1 MENNMKKVKNEY
13 SKILI
18 KMSLPIL
25 MNYLIMTLFEVIDK
39 AIVGNYS
46 TEGFAA
52 IGVAA
57 NFIYLVTGALGVLSA
72 AYNIIAAQFWGKNDK
87 KQFNATFK
95 TVMVITIVI
104 GTLIIALSFVG
115 GRLLFE
121 KVYGL
126 KNGILLLALD
136 YFYIASVTVM
146 MNMII
151 FNFSVYFRN
160 MKNTKISFYST
171 IVSTVINIA
180 FDYALVYGRFG
191 LPELG
196 VKGAAIGSV
205 IGLSG
210 GILVY
215 LIKFKAD
222 KEKMIKIKADK
233 EVAKRI
239 IKLYI
244 PLLAQDIVEGTI
256 FTMILTSFISRMSVI
271 NIATYNL
278 LETIIG
284 AVALPMFALS
294 SSAITLALQKSF
306 SKDRKDTL
314 RIINTAISISILMIV
329 SLGNIILLFP
339 RGTMAII
346 SKDNLVIDKAERV
359 LLFAIIAVILKT
371 FTVVYKSFLQ
381 GINNESFVF
390 KSTVIISF
398 LSLFWIYALVRIYG
412 LRGIYIGIAINN
424 MIFSIIYFKRIRN
437 NMKLKN

>member
-1 MENNMKKVKNEY
+1 
-13 SKILI
+13 
-18 KMSLPIL
+18 MSLPIL

-339 RGTMAII
+339 RVTMAII

-398 LSLFWIYALVRIYG
+398 LSLFWIYALVRIYD

>member
-1 MENNMKKVKNEY
+1 MKKVKNEY

-359 LLFAIIAVILKT
+359 LLFAIIAVILKS

>member
-1 MENNMKKVKNEY
+1 MKKVKNEY

-306 SKDRKDTL
+306 SKDSKDTL

>member
-1 MENNMKKVKNEY
+1 MKKVKNEY

-222 KEKMIKIKADK
+222 KEKIIKIKADK

-294 SSAITLALQKSF
+294 SSAVTLALQKSF

-398 LSLFWIYALVRIYG
+398 LSLFWIYALVRIYD

>member
-1 MENNMKKVKNEY
+1 MKKVKNEY

-18 KMSLPIL
+18 KMSLSIL

-95 TVMVITIVI
+95 TVTVITIVI

-222 KEKMIKIKADK
+222 KEKIIKIKADK

-294 SSAITLALQKSF
+294 SSAVTLALQKSF
-306 SKDRKDTL
+306 SKDSKDTL

-339 RGTMAII
+339 RVTMAII

>member
-1 MENNMKKVKNEY
+1 
-13 SKILI
+13 
-18 KMSLPIL
+18 
-25 MNYLIMTLFEVIDK
+25 
-39 AIVGNYS
+39 
-46 TEGFAA
+46 
-52 IGVAA
+52 
-57 NFIYLVTGALGVLSA
+57 
-72 AYNIIAAQFWGKNDK
+72 
-87 KQFNATFK
+87 
-95 TVMVITIVI
+95 
-104 GTLIIALSFVG
+104 
-115 GRLLFE
+115 
-121 KVYGL
+121 
-126 KNGILLLALD
+126 
-136 YFYIASVTVM
+136 
-146 MNMII
+146 
-151 FNFSVYFRN
+151 
-160 MKNTKISFYST
+160 
-171 IVSTVINIA
+171 
-180 FDYALVYGRFG
+180 
-191 LPELG
+191 
-196 VKGAAIGSV
+196 
-205 IGLSG
+205 
-210 GILVY
+210 
-215 LIKFKAD
+215 
-222 KEKMIKIKADK
+222 
-233 EVAKRI
+233 
-239 IKLYI
+239 
-244 PLLAQDIVEGTI
+244 VEGTI

>member
-1 MENNMKKVKNEY
+1 MKKVKNEY

-339 RGTMAII
+339 RVTMAII

>member
-1 MENNMKKVKNEY
+1 MKKVKNEY

-294 SSAITLALQKSF
+294 SSAITLGLQKSF

>member
-1 MENNMKKVKNEY
+1 MKKVKNEY

-339 RGTMAII
+339 RVTMAII

-398 LSLFWIYALVRIYG
+398 LSLFWIYALVRIYD

>member
-1 MENNMKKVKNEY
+1 MKKVKNEY

-294 SSAITLALQKSF
+294 SSAVTLALQKSF

>member
-1 MENNMKKVKNEY
+1 MKKVKNEY

-284 AVALPMFALS
+284 AVALTMFALS

>member
-1 MENNMKKVKNEY
+1 MKKVKNEY

-306 SKDRKDTL
+306 SKDSKDTL

-339 RGTMAII
+339 RVTMAII

>member
-1 MENNMKKVKNEY
+1 MKKVKNEY

-52 IGVAA
+52 IGVEA

-222 KEKMIKIKADK
+222 KEKIIKIKADK

-294 SSAITLALQKSF
+294 SSAVTLALQKSF
-306 SKDRKDTL
+306 SKDSKDTL

>member
-1 MENNMKKVKNEY
+1 MKKVKNEY

-160 MKNTKISFYST
+160 KKNTKISFYST

-306 SKDRKDTL
+306 SKDSKDTL

-339 RGTMAII
+339 RVTMAII

>member
-1 MENNMKKVKNEY
+1 
-13 SKILI
+13 
-18 KMSLPIL
+18 MSLPIL

-222 KEKMIKIKADK
+222 KEKIIKIKADK

-294 SSAITLALQKSF
+294 SSAVTLALQKSF
-306 SKDRKDTL
+306 SKDSKDTL

-339 RGTMAII
+339 RVTMAII

>member
-1 MENNMKKVKNEY
+1 MKKVKNEY

-196 VKGAAIGSV
+196 VKGAAIGSG

-222 KEKMIKIKADK
+222 KEKIIKIKADK

-294 SSAITLALQKSF
+294 SSAVTLALQKSF
-306 SKDRKDTL
+306 SKDSKDTL

-398 LSLFWIYALVRIYG
+398 LSLFWIYALVRIYD

>member
-1 MENNMKKVKNEY
+1 MKKVKNEY

-233 EVAKRI
+233 EVDKRI

-294 SSAITLALQKSF
+294 SSAVTLALQKSF
-306 SKDRKDTL
+306 SKDSKDTL

-339 RGTMAII
+339 RVTMAII

>member
-1 MENNMKKVKNEY
+1 MKKVKNEY

-390 KSTVIISF
+390 KSTIIISF

>member
-1 MENNMKKVKNEY
+1 
-13 SKILI
+13 
-18 KMSLPIL
+18 
-25 MNYLIMTLFEVIDK
+25 
-39 AIVGNYS
+39 
-46 TEGFAA
+46 
-52 IGVAA
+52 
-57 NFIYLVTGALGVLSA
+57 
-72 AYNIIAAQFWGKNDK
+72 
-87 KQFNATFK
+87 
-95 TVMVITIVI
+95 
-104 GTLIIALSFVG
+104 
-115 GRLLFE
+115 
-121 KVYGL
+121 
-126 KNGILLLALD
+126 
-136 YFYIASVTVM
+136 
-146 MNMII
+146 
-151 FNFSVYFRN
+151 
-160 MKNTKISFYST
+160 
-171 IVSTVINIA
+171 
-180 FDYALVYGRFG
+180 
-191 LPELG
+191 
-196 VKGAAIGSV
+196 
-205 IGLSG
+205 
-210 GILVY
+210 
-215 LIKFKAD
+215 
-222 KEKMIKIKADK
+222 MIKIKADK

>member
-1 MENNMKKVKNEY
+1 MKKVKNEY

-222 KEKMIKIKADK
+222 KEKIIKIKADK

-306 SKDRKDTL
+306 SKDSKDTL

>member
-1 MENNMKKVKNEY
+1 MKKVKNEY

-314 RIINTAISISILMIV
+314 RIINTAISRSILMIV

>member
-1 MENNMKKVKNEY
+1 MKKVKNEY

-222 KEKMIKIKADK
+222 KEKIIKIKADK

-306 SKDRKDTL
+306 SKDSKDTL

-339 RGTMAII
+339 RVTMAII

-398 LSLFWIYALVRIYG
+398 LSLFWIYALVRIYD

>member
-1 MENNMKKVKNEY
+1 MKKVKNEY

-222 KEKMIKIKADK
+222 KEKIIKIKADK

-294 SSAITLALQKSF
+294 SSAVTLALQKSF
-306 SKDRKDTL
+306 SKDSKDTL

-339 RGTMAII
+339 RVTMAII

>member
-1 MENNMKKVKNEY
+1 
-13 SKILI
+13 
-18 KMSLPIL
+18 
-25 MNYLIMTLFEVIDK
+25 
-39 AIVGNYS
+39 
-46 TEGFAA
+46 
-52 IGVAA
+52 
-57 NFIYLVTGALGVLSA
+57 
-72 AYNIIAAQFWGKNDK
+72 
-87 KQFNATFK
+87 
-95 TVMVITIVI
+95 
-104 GTLIIALSFVG
+104 
-115 GRLLFE
+115 
-121 KVYGL
+121 
-126 KNGILLLALD
+126 LLLALD

-222 KEKMIKIKADK
+222 KEKIIKIKADK

-294 SSAITLALQKSF
+294 SSAVTLALQKSF
-306 SKDRKDTL
+306 SKDSKDTL

-339 RGTMAII
+339 RVTMAII

-398 LSLFWIYALVRIYG
+398 LSLFWIYALVRIYD

>member
-1 MENNMKKVKNEY
+1 MKKVKNEY

-294 SSAITLALQKSF
+294 SSAVTLALQKSF
-306 SKDRKDTL
+306 SKDSKDTL

-359 LLFAIIAVILKT
+359 LLFAIISQVIFWNQSYNVKYERLREKIDFLVSGTQAECLKQ
-371 FTVVYKSFLQ
+371 S
-381 GINNESFVF
+381 
-390 KSTVIISF
+390 
-398 LSLFWIYALVRIYG
+398 
-412 LRGIYIGIAINN
+412 
-424 MIFSIIYFKRIRN
+424 
-437 NMKLKN
+437 

>member
-1 MENNMKKVKNEY
+1 MKKVKNEY

-95 TVMVITIVI
+95 TVTVITIVI

-222 KEKMIKIKADK
+222 KEKMIK
-233 EVAKRI
+233 
-239 IKLYI
+239 
-244 PLLAQDIVEGTI
+244 
-256 FTMILTSFISRMSVI
+256 
-271 NIATYNL
+271 
-278 LETIIG
+278 
-284 AVALPMFALS
+284 
-294 SSAITLALQKSF
+294 
-306 SKDRKDTL
+306 
-314 RIINTAISISILMIV
+314 
-329 SLGNIILLFP
+329 
-339 RGTMAII
+339 
-346 SKDNLVIDKAERV
+346 
-359 LLFAIIAVILKT
+359 
-371 FTVVYKSFLQ
+371 
-381 GINNESFVF
+381 
-390 KSTVIISF
+390 
-398 LSLFWIYALVRIYG
+398 
-412 LRGIYIGIAINN
+412 
-424 MIFSIIYFKRIRN
+424 
-437 NMKLKN
+437 

>member
-1 MENNMKKVKNEY
+1 MKKVKNEY

-424 MIFSIIYFKRIRN
+424 MIFSIIYFKMIRN

>member
-1 MENNMKKVKNEY
+1 MKKVKNEY

-87 KQFNATFK
+87 KQFNDTFK
-95 TVMVITIVI
+95 TVTVITIVI

-222 KEKMIKIKADK
+222 KEKIIKIKADK

-294 SSAITLALQKSF
+294 SSAVTLALQKSF
-306 SKDRKDTL
+306 SKDSKDTL
-314 RIINTAISISILMIV
+314 RIINTAISISIWMIV

-339 RGTMAII
+339 RVTMAII

>member
-1 MENNMKKVKNEY
+1 MKKVKNEY

-215 LIKFKAD
+215 LIKFKAY

>member
-1 MENNMKKVKNEY
+1 MKKVKNEY

-306 SKDRKDTL
+306 SKDSKDTL

-398 LSLFWIYALVRIYG
+398 LSLFWIYALVRIYD

>member
-1 MENNMKKVKNEY
+1 
-13 SKILI
+13 
-18 KMSLPIL
+18 

>member
-1 MENNMKKVKNEY
+1 MKKVKNEY

-294 SSAITLALQKSF
+294 SSAVTLALQKSF
-306 SKDRKDTL
+306 SKDSKDTL

-339 RGTMAII
+339 RVTMAII

>member
-1 MENNMKKVKNEY
+1 MKKVKNEY

>member
-1 MENNMKKVKNEY
+1 MKKVKNEY

-339 RGTMAII
+339 RVTMAII

-398 LSLFWIYALVRIYG
+398 LSLFWIYALVRIYD

-437 NMKLKN
+437 NMKSKN

>member
-1 MENNMKKVKNEY
+1 MKKVKNEY

-222 KEKMIKIKADK
+222 KEKIIKIKADK

-339 RGTMAII
+339 RVTMAII

>member
-1 MENNMKKVKNEY
+1 MKKVKNEY

-160 MKNTKISFYST
+160 MKNTKIT
-171 IVSTVINIA
+171 
-180 FDYALVYGRFG
+180 
-191 LPELG
+191 
-196 VKGAAIGSV
+196 K
-205 IGLSG
+205 
-210 GILVY
+210 
-215 LIKFKAD
+215 IKK
-222 KEKMIKIKADK
+222 KKTKNNKKMIKSRTMSKSKTTKK
-233 EVAKRI
+233 E
-239 IKLYI
+239 
-244 PLLAQDIVEGTI
+244 QEQE
-256 FTMILTSFISRMSVI
+256 MH
-271 NIATYNL
+271 
-278 LETIIG
+278 
-284 AVALPMFALS
+284 
-294 SSAITLALQKSF
+294 
-306 SKDRKDTL
+306 
-314 RIINTAISISILMIV
+314 
-329 SLGNIILLFP
+329 
-339 RGTMAII
+339 
-346 SKDNLVIDKAERV
+346 
-359 LLFAIIAVILKT
+359 
-371 FTVVYKSFLQ
+371 YKEEEE
-381 GINNESFVF
+381 INNI
-390 KSTVIISF
+390 K
-398 LSLFWIYALVRIYG
+398 
-412 LRGIYIGIAINN
+412 
-424 MIFSIIYFKRIRN
+424 
-437 NMKLKN
+437 

>member
-1 MENNMKKVKNEY
+1 MKKVKNEY

-87 KQFNATFK
+87 KQFNATFQ
-95 TVMVITIVI
+95 TVTVITIVI

-222 KEKMIKIKADK
+222 KEKIIKIKADK

-294 SSAITLALQKSF
+294 SSAVTLALQKSF
-306 SKDRKDTL
+306 SKDSKDTL

-339 RGTMAII
+339 RVTMAII

>member
-1 MENNMKKVKNEY
+1 MKKVKNEY

-271 NIATYNL
+271 NITTYNL

>member
-1 MENNMKKVKNEY
+1 MKKVKNEY

-95 TVMVITIVI
+95 TVTVITIVI

-146 MNMII
+146 M
-151 FNFSVYFRN
+151 NFSVYFRN

-294 SSAITLALQKSF
+294 SSAVTLALQKSF
-306 SKDRKDTL
+306 SKDSKDTL

-339 RGTMAII
+339 RVTMAII

-398 LSLFWIYALVRIYG
+398 LSLFWIYALVRIYD